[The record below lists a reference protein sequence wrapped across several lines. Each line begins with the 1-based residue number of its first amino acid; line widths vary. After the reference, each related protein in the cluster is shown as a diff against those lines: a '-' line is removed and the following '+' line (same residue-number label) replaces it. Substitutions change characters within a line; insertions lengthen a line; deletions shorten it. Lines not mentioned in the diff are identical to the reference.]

1 MPSSRL
7 NHLNIN
13 PDQLTSEAVPTG
25 FIPNVKA
32 GFNFGMVSGMAG
44 EDSKAHTEMQIWGPI
59 IEELNKQT
67 GEKFE
72 NPAAA
77 LIGGIGDAPFLYKEL
92 KGKIYSY
99 IENNKETLSEDLQ
112 NLNDEEINL
121 RSRQIYQDN
130 LANLEE
136 LQEYNPGFLY
146 GGSRLMGQIGS
157 FVANPMSS
165 IYALVPTFAAKKILT
180 QVVGN
185 ALVGGGIS
193 LFDEPEIKDW
203 MNELGEEY
211 GIKEMTTNLAVNMAL
226 GGFIPILG
234 RSVSLSLTQTKKL
247 YNILD
252 KKKVLTP
259 AQKSEIEEI
268 IENLDTVDNN
278 PLKKPADQS
287 EVFAKAENETRLI
300 KTENAL
306 NENRTPDISELPS
319 SPIKDSFIKDSAE
332 IKETIPLSPNQI
344 NVEAKKFQFKESD
357 ELGVTDRLQ
366 GVKKWDNYQAGL
378 VSVYKYSDET
388 FSIADGH
395 QRLALAKRIMKED
408 PGQDIKLNAYV
419 FDEAD
424 GWTIPQVRALAA
436 VKNIAEGT
444 GTVLDAVKVLR
455 IDPSRLDNLPP
466 RSQLVMQ
473 AREIIKLSE
482 DAYGSFVNGVIPANY
497 AAVIGRLIDDK
508 ALHAD
513 AVTILAKAD
522 PPNVFQAESIVRQ
535 IKNAGR
541 EEIEQISL
549 FGDEIVSKSLY
560 AERAKI
566 LDRTFKEL
574 KTDKKSFENLLK
586 NAETLEQEGNVLVQD
601 LNQKR
606 ANIDGQAIA
615 ILQAVA
621 NRKGPLSDKL
631 NEAAKLASETGNY
644 STAVRGFVQDV
655 RGSMESGDFGRIS
668 DGELGRIVDDPAS
681 RSGSEI
687 EAESNVKDFDD
698 PNGQGSIEQT
708 RALENNLFGE
718 EVIPSTVAI
727 KSFQEK
733 QTILKESQPV
743 KTVDDIYALADE
755 SQTFI
760 AKIGKE
766 IESDLGVTFVNPGI
780 KNIGTTKEKMF
791 RKKYNTVQEITDVA
805 RGGFKINKA
814 QDADSIAARF
824 AKDLEILDEG
834 WVVQPTGYFDRKILI
849 KTPNGI
855 VAEIQIWSPQLY
867 DAKFNSNNR
876 FKKSGTDLYIE
887 QRKTTDVSKKLN
899 LLTQQ
904 KIIYSEA
911 LSKENQSFVELFG
924 RENFPKDPS
933 NLARKSSSVDITPP
947 VLKTSSAS
955 TEIQSPPGRTIATA
969 SNGDI
974 DIAGRP
980 SQLTN
985 IIKDTSESK
994 ISTLSEDVNLDLEV
1008 PINETQTV
1016 TLRQLT
1022 EELNQ
1027 EDAMIKRMEFCVR

>member
-1 MPSSRL
+1 MGAF
-7 NHLNIN
+7 IKN
-13 PDQLTSEAVPTG
+13 PLSVGFAV
-25 FIPNVKA
+25 A
-32 GFNFGMVSGMAG
+32 
-44 EDSKAHTEMQIWGPI
+44 
-59 IEELNKQT
+59 
-67 GEKFE
+67 
-72 NPAAA
+72 
-77 LIGGIGDAPFLYKEL
+77 
-92 KGKIYSY
+92 
-99 IENNKETLSEDLQ
+99 
-112 NLNDEEINL
+112 
-121 RSRQIYQDN
+121 
-130 LANLEE
+130 
-136 LQEYNPGFLY
+136 
-146 GGSRLMGQIGS
+146 
-157 FVANPMSS
+157 
-165 IYALVPTFAAKKILT
+165 PTFAAASLGKQIA
-180 QVVGN
+180 GN
-185 ALVGGGIS
+185 ALVGGLIS
-193 LFDEPEIKDW
+193 IIDEPEIKSW
-203 MNELGEEY
+203 MNELGVEY
-211 GIKEMTTNLAVNMAL
+211 GIKEMTTNLVVNMVL

-268 IENLDTVDNN
+268 IENLEKIDDN
-278 PLKKPADQS
+278 PLKKPPDQS

-300 KTENAL
+300 ETENAL
-306 NENRTPDISELPS
+306 NNSETPTITELPS

-332 IKETIPLSPNQI
+332 ISETIPLSPNQI

-395 QRLALAKRIMKED
+395 QRLAVAKRIMKED

-444 GTVLDAVKVLR
+444 GTALDAVKVLR

-655 RGSMESGDFGRIS
+655 RGSMESGDFRRIS
-668 DGELGRIVDDPAS
+668 DGELGRIVDDPAPRS
-681 RSGSEI
+681 RSEI
-687 EAESNVKDFDD
+687 EAESNVKDFND

-718 EVIPSTVAI
+718 EVIPSIVPI
-727 KSFQEK
+727 KSFKEK
-733 QTILKESQPV
+733 QAILKESQPV

-766 IESDLGVTFVNPGI
+766 IESDLGVTFVNPGLKKI
-780 KNIGTTKEKMF
+780 ADANEKMV
-791 RKKYNTVQEITDVA
+791 RKGYKFSNEMTDIS
-805 RGGFKINKA
+805 RGGFVLNKA
-814 QDADSIAARF
+814 QDADAIAARF
-824 AKDLEILDEG
+824 AKDSEILDEG
-834 WVVQPTGYFDRKILI
+834 WGVNTHGYFDRKILV
-849 KTPNGI
+849 KTPNGLI
-855 VAEIQIWSPQLY
+855 SEIQIWSPKLY
-867 DAKFNSNNR
+867 NAKFSSDNR
-876 FKKSGTDLYIE
+876 FGKSGQDMYIE
-887 QRKTTDVSKKLN
+887 SRNLNTSPTQRNKLIEQQKELYAEVLGKEDQSFL
-899 LLTQQ
+899 LLTGIENVP
-904 KIIYSEA
+904 KR
-911 LSKENQSFVELFG
+911 LSNADLNAISVATTRPESATS
-924 RENFPKDPS
+924 RPS
-933 NLARKSSSVDITPP
+933 TATQL
-947 VLKTSSAS
+947 
-955 TEIQSPPGRTIATA
+955 PPGSRIATA
-969 SNGDI
+969 LVGEKE
-974 DIAGRP
+974 IAGRP
-980 SQLTN
+980 SQSIN
-985 IIKDTSESK
+985 IMDNTSELK
-994 ISTLSEDVNLDLEV
+994 ISTISEDVNLDLEV